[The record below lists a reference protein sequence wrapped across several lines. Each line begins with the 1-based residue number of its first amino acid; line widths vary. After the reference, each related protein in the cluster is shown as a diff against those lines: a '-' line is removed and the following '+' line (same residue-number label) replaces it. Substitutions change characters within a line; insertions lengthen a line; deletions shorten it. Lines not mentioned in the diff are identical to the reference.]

1 MSYPLIF
8 SKYINVP
15 LLATTDLVN
24 SAATLLLSNSAT
36 PKALSTK
43 EGENHRH
50 LTEVRGNVGII
61 NVTGPIFRYGKV
73 EACETVYGTQHFSEQ
88 LTAFE
93 NDRDIDQIVFNFN
106 TGGGEAT
113 GIGELAQQIKTCTKP
128 TTAYV
133 DGMSASAGYWLASAC
148 DKIVAHETALL
159 GSVGV
164 VYILMDVSK
173 YMENLGVEQIE
184 IVSAVSPKKRL
195 DVKSEEGRSEIQILA
210 DDLADIFIE
219 KVSTYREVTQEY
231 AKENFGQGNVMIASK
246 ALNAKMID
254 EIGTFEALITQLQG
268 EEMPPIDET
277 KPSGASTTTEDNTTV
292 MTAEAFKIANPTAY
306 EEIRVAAATA
316 ERERIEGIYN
326 IDSPHYQAV
335 IQEHMFNGNSSVND
349 VKVALFDAKEDT
361 MKNAQASFIRG
372 GQETADALSNISTT
386 HTGNIGNAPKA
397 ENPLM
402 KHVKGAK

>member
-1 MSYPLIF
+1 VSYPLIF

-24 SAATLLLSNSAT
+24 SAATLLLSNRKNPQT
-36 PKALSTK
+36 LSTK
-43 EGENHRH
+43 EGQNHRQ
-50 LTEVRGNVGII
+50 LTEIRGNVGII
-61 NVTGPIFRYGKV
+61 NITGPIFRYG
-73 EACETVYGTQHFSEQ
+73 EIDACSTVYGTQHFSEQ

-93 NDRDIDQIVFNFN
+93 NDDAIAEIVFNFN

-113 GIGELAQQIKTCTKP
+113 GIGELAQQIKACTKP

-159 GSVGV
+159 GSIGV
-164 VYILMDVSK
+164 VYILMDASK

-184 IVSAVSPKKRL
+184 IVSAISPKKRL

-231 AKENFGQGNVMIASK
+231 AKENFGQGRVMIASK
-246 ALNAKMID
+246 ALEANMID

-268 EEMPPIDET
+268 EQPMAET
-277 KPSGASTTTEDNTTV
+277 KPSGAGASTPATNTETT
-292 MTAEAFKIANPTAY
+292 MTAEAFKTANPTAY
-306 EEIRVAAATA
+306 EEIFNAGATA
-316 ERERIEGIYN
+316 ERERIEAIAN
-326 IDSPHYQAV
+326 IDAPHYQTV
-335 IQEHMFNGNSSVND
+335 IRAAMFDGKSRVND

-361 MKNAQASFIRG
+361 KTKASASFAKG
-372 GQETADALSNISTT
+372 GKDTADALANISTM
-386 HTGNIGNAPKA
+386 HTENIGDTQTK

-402 KHVKGAK
+402 KHIEGAK